1 VVDVS
6 HAHIRGEGELPPAK
20 ATRRLAAAVALTAAI
35 LVGEIAGGIWAGSLA
50 LLSDAAHVFMDV
62 FALALS
68 LGALLLARLPADDA
82 RTYGWH
88 RAEVFAALING
99 LTLIGVAAFIFVE
112 GVGRLLQ
119 PTPVKGVGLLI
130 IAAVGLAANAAVAL
144 LLRRHVGADINLRA
158 ALLHVVGDAL
168 ASAAVVVGAAV
179 MIATGWYFVDAVLAL
194 AIGVL
199 LVWGAGR
206 VVRNAV
212 RILLE
217 GTPPGVKPRDVA
229 EALADLDGVTSVH
242 DLHIWALCSHITN
255 LSAHLVVCEG
265 ARDDVRRAAEQ
276 ALASRFQINHTT
288 LQLEEESCSPGTE
301 EFLCRNLEH

>member
-1 VVDVS
+1 
-6 HAHIRGEGELPPAK
+6 LPPGGPAK
-20 ATRRLAAAVALTAAI
+20 RLALAVALTSVI
-35 LVGEIAGGIWAGSLA
+35 LVGEVVGGIWAGSLA

-62 FALALS
+62 FALGLS
-68 LGALLLARLPADDA
+68 LGALLLARLPADDR

-99 LTLIGVAAFIFVE
+99 LTLFAVAAYIFIE
-112 GVGRLLQ
+112 GVGRLVE

-144 LLRRHVGADINLRA
+144 LLRGHVGADINLRG

-168 ASAAVVVGAAV
+168 ASAAVVAGAVV

-194 AIGVL
+194 AIGLL

-206 VVRNAV
+206 VVRDAV

-217 GTPPGVKPRDVA
+217 GTPPGVEPRDVA
-229 EALADLDGVTSVH
+229 CALADVDGVTSVH

-255 LSAHLVVCEG
+255 LSAHLVVCRG
-265 ARDDVRRAAEQ
+265 PRDDVRRAAEET
-276 ALASRFQINHTT
+276 LAARFRIRHTT
-288 LQLEEESCSPGTE
+288 LQLEEESCSPGSE
-301 EFLCRNLEH
+301 ELLCQKLEH

>member
-1 VVDVS
+1 
-6 HAHIRGEGELPPAK
+6 LPPGGPTK
-20 ATRRLAAAVALTAAI
+20 RLALAVAITSVI
-35 LVGEIAGGIWAGSLA
+35 LVGEVVGGIWAGSLA
-50 LLSDAAHVFMDV
+50 LISDAAHVFMDV
-62 FALALS
+62 FALGLS
-68 LGALLLARLPADDA
+68 LGALLLARLPADDR

-99 LTLIGVAAFIFVE
+99 LTLFAVAAYIFIE
-112 GVGRLLQ
+112 GVGRLLE

-144 LLRRHVGADINLRA
+144 LLRGHVGADINLRG

-168 ASAAVVVGAAV
+168 ASVAVIVGAVVV
-179 MIATGWYFVDAVLAL
+179 IATGWYFVDAVLAL
-194 AIGVL
+194 AIGLL

-206 VVRNAV
+206 VVRDAV

-229 EALADLDGVTSVH
+229 CALADVNGVASVH

-255 LSAHLVVCEG
+255 LSAHLVVSG
-265 ARDDVRRAAEQ
+265 GPRDDVRRAAEET
-276 ALASRFQINHTT
+276 LATRFRIHHTT
-288 LQLEEESCSPGTE
+288 LQLEEESCSPGSE
-301 EFLCRNLEH
+301 EFLCQKLEH